1 VNDGEVP
8 RESGA
13 RAASVHAMPLTAG
26 DARDALSALAD
37 GLGRGVLLGGQA
49 HALREAVELGDVAL
63 LQLED
68 QVTRERLM
76 TQPFL

>member
-1 VNDGEVP
+1 M
-8 RESGA
+8 A
-13 RAASVHAMPLTAG
+13 LTAEG
-26 DARDALSALAD
+26 ARDALSALAD

-49 HALREAVELGDVAL
+49 HALREAVELGDVTL
-63 LQLED
+63 LQVED